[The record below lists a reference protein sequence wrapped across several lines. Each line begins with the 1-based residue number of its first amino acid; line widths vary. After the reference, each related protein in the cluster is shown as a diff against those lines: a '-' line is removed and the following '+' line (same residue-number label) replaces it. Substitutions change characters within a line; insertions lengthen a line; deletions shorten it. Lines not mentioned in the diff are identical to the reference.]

1 MNGAAS
7 VSGSSRMARAVGGAR
22 PAPRLSIPDTGEP
35 SSLQAK
41 GLGLADDTDS
51 ASSDQR
57 PDARSVRGSDR
68 QQATSERDE
77 EGARP
82 PDADRGLVDRT
93 IDAELEEEAERSG
106 TVEAIARSRSFRGPL
121 PPVSM
126 IEGYERVVPGSA
138 EKIVDAHVANEQARA
153 GALTRLTRAESIGV
167 VVGAI
172 GAQLLAVGG
181 LAVGAALIV
190 QGFPAESLLGFIPAV
205 MSSGA
210 LVVSAVRGD
219 KGD

>member
-1 MNGAAS
+1 
-7 VSGSSRMARAVGGAR
+7 
-22 PAPRLSIPDTGEP
+22 
-35 SSLQAK
+35 
-41 GLGLADDTDS
+41 
-51 ASSDQR
+51 
-57 PDARSVRGSDR
+57 
-68 QQATSERDE
+68 
-77 EGARP
+77 
-82 PDADRGLVDRT
+82 
-93 IDAELEEEAERSG
+93 
-106 TVEAIARSRSFRGPL
+106 
-121 PPVSM
+121 M